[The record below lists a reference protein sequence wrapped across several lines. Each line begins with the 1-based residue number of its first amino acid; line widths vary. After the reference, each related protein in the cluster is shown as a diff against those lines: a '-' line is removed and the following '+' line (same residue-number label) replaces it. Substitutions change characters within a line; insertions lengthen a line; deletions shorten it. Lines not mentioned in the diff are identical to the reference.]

1 MQQPGGL
8 GEIYLVEPRALQD
21 EHAATKELQDNVVSQ
36 EHLQHGA
43 GRPAEHG
50 HQQQGVN
57 VCVQR
62 RPAVHVVIEQEP
74 WEDTARVRETPSG
87 RGNQNTVCAS
97 PSTKRAME
105 RVSWCTPTGTS
116 LDAVLT
122 SRTIP

>member
-1 MQQPGGL
+1 MG
-8 GEIYLVEPRALQD
+8 YLVEPGALQD
-21 EHAATKELQDNVVSQ
+21 EHAATEELHNNVVSH

-57 VCVQR
+57 VSVQR
-62 RPAVHVVIEQEP
+62 GPAVHVVIEQEP
-74 WEDTARVRETPSG
+74 WEGSTRPGSG
-87 RGNQNTVCAS
+87 RDTLGEGEPQHFHTS

-105 RVSWCTPTGTS
+105 RARRSTPTGTS
-116 LDAVLT
+116 RDAVLA